1 MTTPSNSVRAYAA
14 IAVSVASIALLQ
26 NLVIPVIPLIESDLG
41 VGADAASWTMT
52 AWLIAAAVATPLL
65 GRVGDLRGRRATM
78 LAVLGVVMAG
88 NLVAAL
94 APDLGVLILGR
105 VLQGAGGAAFPLAF
119 ALLREVMPPARLTG
133 AIGSVSALVGI
144 GGAAGSVLAGP
155 LSAAIG
161 WRGLFEVALSVT
173 AVGALLTIAWI
184 PRSSL
189 RAPGRLNVLSAAL
202 LSGWLVALL
211 LPLASGARW
220 GWASP
225 VTIGMFAA
233 AAVLLAAWVVT
244 ELRSAVP
251 LVDIRMLAHRSIWP
265 VNAAGLLIGV
275 AVFGFWGYLP
285 LFLEVPADTGWALGL
300 TAQTAGLV
308 LVPLLAGMSL
318 AGFATGAISRLMSL
332 RTQLMLG
339 SAVIGA
345 AVLAAVL
352 FHSAV
357 WQLAVAGGF
366 FGLGVGASYAA
377 MASII
382 VESVPARSVGVATG
396 VNANLRSIGSA
407 IGSALM
413 TAIVFGSLDA
423 QSRPFERGYDVAWIT
438 IAVLALV
445 AAAVVAAV
453 PAVRRAPSEAAD
465 PVETAADEEPVLAD
479 AA

>member
-1 MTTPSNSVRAYAA
+1 MTIRSTSRRAYAA

-26 NLVIPVIPLIESDLG
+26 NLVIPVIPMIESDLH
-41 VGADAASWTMT
+41 VASDAATWTMT

-65 GRVGDLRGRRATM
+65 GRIGDLRGRRTTL
-78 LAVLGVVMAG
+78 LAVLAVVMLG

-94 APDLGVLILGR
+94 APNIGVLILGR
-105 VLQGAGGAAFPLAF
+105 VLQGAGGAVFPLAF
-119 ALLREVMPPARLTG
+119 ALLREVMPPQRLTG

-161 WRGLFEVALSVT
+161 WRGLFEVALVAG
-173 AVGALLTIAWI
+173 AVGALLTVAWI
-184 PRSSL
+184 PRSGL
-189 RAPGRLNVLSAAL
+189 RTAGRLNSLSAVL

-211 LPLASGARW
+211 LPLASGAHW

-225 VTIGMFAA
+225 VTLGMFAL
-233 AAVLLAAWVVT
+233 AAVLLAAWVIS

-251 LVDIRMLAHRSIWP
+251 LVDIRMLAHRDIWP

-300 TAQTAGLV
+300 TVQTAGLV
-308 LVPLLAGMSL
+308 LVPLLIGMSV
-318 AGFATGAISRLMSL
+318 AGFATGPLTRVLALRRQLVLGALLMGA
-332 RTQLMLG
+332 T
-339 SAVIGA
+339 VIG
-345 AVLAAVL
+345 AVL

-357 WQLAVAGGF
+357 WQLALAGGLF
-366 FGLGVGASYAA
+366 GVGVGTAYAA

-382 VESVPARSVGVATG
+382 VESVPAGSVGIATG

-413 TAIVFGSLDA
+413 TAIVFGTLDPA
-423 QSRPFERGYDVAWIT
+423 GRPLERGYDVAWVT
-438 IAVLALV
+438 IAVLAVV
-445 AAAVVAAV
+445 AAAIVAIV
-453 PAVRRAPSEAAD
+453 PAARRRDTAPVQL
-465 PVETAADEEPVLAD
+465 PTGPQTVLAD